1 MKTFL
6 FLLLFTYIAIAD
18 NNLAVINIK
27 SFGLDSILIPI
38 VSERLMFE
46 IQQLNMFNLVERQNL
61 DEVLK
66 EQKIQL
72 SGITDSIIE
81 IGKIFNVN
89 YIMTGSFGKLDE
101 ISFFFSLKLINVQT
115 AQIATNYYIIESN
128 FKNFVIVG
136 PKTCL
141 TRLLKLE
148 KTPKTMSVGVKE
160 LNVFKDLDITNL
172 NYFRPATIQ
181 QKIFIPCVF
190 CSGTGKISKNIGTIM
205 HSYRCPHCQ
214 GFKYSGPETNY
225 KLIAGKW
232 Q

>member
-1 MKTFL
+1 MKMLFL
-6 FLLLFTYIAIAD
+6 FLFTYTISA
-18 NNLAVINIK
+18 NNLAVVDIK
-27 SFGLDSILIPI
+27 SFGLDSILAPI
-38 VSERLMFE
+38 VSERLIFE

-61 DEVLK
+61 NQVLK

-81 IGKIFNVN
+81 IGKILNVN
-89 YIMTGSFGKLDE
+89 YIMTGSFGKLDNN
-101 ISFFFSLKLINVQT
+101 SFFFSLKLINVQT
-115 AQIATNYYIIESN
+115 AQIATNYYIIESS
-128 FKNFVIVG
+128 FKNFVIAG

-141 TRLLKLE
+141 SRLLKLE
-148 KTPKTMSVGVKE
+148 KTPKTLSADVKE
-160 LNVFKDLDITNL
+160 LDVFKNTQITNL
-172 NYFRPATIQ
+172 NYCRPVTIQ
-181 QKIFIPCVF
+181 QKTFIPCVF
-190 CSGTGKISKNIGTIM
+190 CSGTGKISKNLGTTI